1 MVCAPKSVFCLT
13 RATDLIDDRRIAKSP
28 TIKRHNCLFAAMY
41 RYSYESSPRAF
52 IARNAINKAFSLF
65 RSVIPRMTLCVA
77 NSWQSKTLCMPA
89 DNIRRL
95 RLQVFFRKRRKPRPD
110 NPVDVH
116 DSCVRIGLGTF
127 HQISEPRRQRR
138 DVLVIDLR
146 EVTENNNF

>member
-13 RATDLIDDRRIAKSP
+13 RATDLVDDRRIAKSP

-41 RYSYESSPRAF
+41 RYAYKRSARAF
-52 IARNAINKAFSLF
+52 IARNAINKAFSPSG
-65 RSVIPRMTLCVA
+65 SVIPLMTHCVA

-95 RLQVFFRKRRKPRPD
+95 RLQVLFRKGRKPRPD

-116 DSCVRIGLGTF
+116 DPSVRIGLGTF

-146 EVTENNNF
+146 EVT